1 MHKNLQSSCAISFLE
16 IERQSCIR
24 ARKLEKM
31 MKNKVDRRGF
41 GGDFLRGWWLTWCTG
56 GGDRG
61 SGVGRLAHLSMTGQ
75 VAAVSILHP

>member
-41 GGDFLRGWWLTWCTG
+41 GGDFLRGW
-56 GGDRG
+56 
-61 SGVGRLAHLSMTGQ
+61 
-75 VAAVSILHP
+75 